1 MRTVGNVVEGAMPK
15 QTIETI
21 PRRTVIIT
29 LRWSLM
35 IDFKNP
41 QNYKKNKKERKTVII
56 LHILQIHITLY
67 HGYRTVLIH
76 CHLLRK
82 SHLSS
87 HKNSLYEQLEEACDG
102 FTAPALC

>member
-41 QNYKKNKKERKTVII
+41 QNYKKKQKGK
-56 LHILQIHITLY
+56 
-67 HGYRTVLIH
+67 
-76 CHLLRK
+76 
-82 SHLSS
+82 
-87 HKNSLYEQLEEACDG
+87 KNSYY
-102 FTAPALC
+102 FTHSADSHYFIPRLQNSSDPLSPAEKITSFLT

>member
-41 QNYKKNKKERKTVII
+41 QNYKKKTKRKEKQLLFYTFCRF
-56 LHILQIHITLY
+56 TL
-67 HGYRTVLIH
+67 
-76 CHLLRK
+76 
-82 SHLSS
+82 
-87 HKNSLYEQLEEACDG
+87 LYTTATEQ
-102 FTAPALC
+102 F